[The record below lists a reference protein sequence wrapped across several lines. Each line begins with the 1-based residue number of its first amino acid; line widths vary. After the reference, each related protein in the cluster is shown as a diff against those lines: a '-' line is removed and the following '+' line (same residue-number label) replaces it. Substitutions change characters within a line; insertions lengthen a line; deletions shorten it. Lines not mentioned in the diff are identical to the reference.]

1 MRPKTFTV
9 CAVPNVDASKRE
21 VGCASPQPA
30 CATADEV
37 RYAHELRL
45 QWRARLLHDAAPQAG
60 AWCVGAD

>member
-9 CAVPNVDASKRE
+9 SDVPNVDAPRRE
-21 VGCASPQPA
+21 VGCTSPQPV

-45 QWRARLLHDAAPQAG
+45 QLRARLLRDAAPQTG
-60 AWCVGAD
+60 QWCVGAD